1 MKTITD
7 IMKEIIGGLMPRT
20 ETGCIAA
27 MIALCMAYDWRM

>member
-20 ETGCIAA
+20 ETGCITA
-27 MIALCMAYDWRM
+27 MIALCMAYDGRM